1 MPEQKKGAN
10 HVQVLPRKKVVKSLA
25 RGMEMQGRV
34 RRVAGFGA
42 FVDIGVGTDGLL
54 HISELDANRRV
65 NKITD
70 VVSVGDEVTVWV
82 KDLDR
87 ESNRIS
93 LTMVPPGTMTVS
105 DLHEGMIVTGKVTRL
120 APYGAFLDIGV
131 GRDGML
137 HVREMGDGFV
147 KSPEDVVK
155 VGEELDVRVAAVDKR
170 RARIDLSIK
179 GLHAQEEDIPEDI
192 EGEVEEEE
200 PPTLMEVA
208 LREAMG
214 DELPAPRSRQ
224 RSRKS
229 RKRKRQQQRQQQLD
243 DIISRT
249 IESHRQAA

>member
-1 MPEQKKGAN
+1 
-10 HVQVLPRKKVVKSLA
+10 
-25 RGMEMQGRV
+25 MEMQGRV

-65 NKITD
+65 AKITD
-70 VVSVGDEVTVWV
+70 VVNVGDEITVWV

-87 ESNRIS
+87 DNNRIS
-93 LTMVPPGTMTVS
+93 LTMVQPGTLTIS
-105 DLHEGMIVTGKVTRL
+105 DLSEGMIVGGKVTRL
-120 APYGAFLDIGV
+120 APYGAFVDIGV

-137 HVREMGDGFV
+137 HVREMGEGYV
-147 KSPEDVVK
+147 RAPEDVVT
-155 VGEELDVRVAAVDKR
+155 VGEEIDVRIANVDTR
-170 RARIDLSIK
+170 RGRIDLSVK
-179 GLHAQEEDIPEDI
+179 GLEQGEAAALDAPLEEVAED
-192 EGEVEEEE
+192 E

-214 DELPAPRSRQ
+214 GELPRTRRRARQ
-224 RSRKS
+224 SKKQR
-229 RKRKRQQQRQQQLD
+229 RQQQRQLD

>member
-1 MPEQKKGAN
+1 MPAKNKGASN
-10 HVQVLPRKKVVKSLA
+10 VQVVPRKKVVKALA

-54 HISELDANRRV
+54 HISELDPNRRV
-65 NKITD
+65 AKITD
-70 VVSVGDEVTVWV
+70 VVSVGDEIKVWV

-93 LTMVPPGTMTVS
+93 LTMVPPGTLTVS
-105 DLHEGMIVTGKVTRL
+105 DLHEGMIVSGKVTRL

-137 HVREMGDGFV
+137 HVREMGEGFI
-147 KSPEDVVK
+147 KAPEDVVK
-155 VGEELDVRVAAVDKR
+155 VGEELEVRIAAVDKR
-170 RARIDLSIK
+170 RSRIDLSIK
-179 GLHAQEEDIPEDI
+179 GVHSGPNVAETMDGADEEED
-192 EGEVEEEE
+192 

-208 LREAMG
+208 LRQAMG
-214 DELPAPRSRQ
+214 DDLPAPLPRQ

-229 RKRKRQQQRQQQLD
+229 RKRKRHQQRQLD
-243 DIISRT
+243 EIISRT

>member
-1 MPEQKKGAN
+1 MPAKMKGAST
-10 HVQVLPRKKVVKSLA
+10 VDVLPRKKVVKSLA

-54 HISELDANRRV
+54 HISELDPNRRV
-65 NKITD
+65 AQITD

-93 LTMVPPGTMTVS
+93 LTMVPPGTLTVS
-105 DLHEGMIVTGKVTRL
+105 DLHEGMIVSGKVTRL

-137 HVREMGDGFV
+137 HVREMGEGFV
-147 KSPEDVVK
+147 KAPEDVVK
-155 VGEELDVRVAAVDKR
+155 VGEELEVRVAAVDKR

-179 GLHAQEEDIPEDI
+179 GLHSQQD
-192 EGEVEEEE
+192 VEETEDGAVEEAE

-214 DELPAPRSRQ
+214 DDLPTIMPRE

-229 RKRKRQQQRQQQLD
+229 HKRKRQQRQLD

>member
-1 MPEQKKGAN
+1 MTGKKNNA
-10 HVQVLPRKKVVKSLA
+10 HSVRVIPRKKVVKPLS

-65 NKITD
+65 AKITD

-87 ESNRIS
+87 DKNRIS
-93 LTMVPPGTMTVS
+93 LTMVPPGTMTIN
-105 DLHEGMIVTGKVTRL
+105 DLSKDLVMSGKVTRL
-120 APYGAFLDIGV
+120 APYGAFVDIGV

-137 HVREMGDGFV
+137 HVREMGDGYV
-147 KSPEDVVK
+147 RAPEDVVQ
-155 VGEELDVRVAAVDKR
+155 VGEEIEVRVANVDKR
-170 RARIDLSIK
+170 RGRIDLSLK
-179 GLHAQEEDIPEDI
+179 GLDLGQENMAAP
-192 EGEVEEEE
+192 GETEEVVEEE

-214 DELPAPRSRQ
+214 DDLPAVRQ
-224 RSRKS
+224 RQRPRK
-229 RKRKRQQQRQQQLD
+229 KRRRQQQQLD

>member
-1 MPEQKKGAN
+1 MTGKKKGTDG
-10 HVQVLPRKKVVKSLA
+10 VRVIPRKKVVKALA

-65 NKITD
+65 AKITD

-87 ESNRIS
+87 ENNRIS
-93 LTMVPPGTMTVS
+93 LTMVPPGTMTIN
-105 DLHEGMIVTGKVTRL
+105 DLSQGLVLSGKVTRL
-120 APYGAFLDIGV
+120 APYGAFVDIGV

-137 HVREMGDGFV
+137 HVREMGEGYV
-147 KSPEDVVK
+147 RAPEDVVR
-155 VGEELDVRVAAVDKR
+155 VGEEIEVRIANVDKR
-170 RARIDLSIK
+170 RGRIDLSIK
-179 GLHAQEEDIPEDI
+179 GLQQQDEPNQAP
-192 EGEVEEEE
+192 GEPDEVADEE

-214 DELPAPRSRQ
+214 DGMPSPRRRGRARKKRRRQ
-224 RSRKS
+224 H
-229 RKRKRQQQRQQQLD
+229 QQQLD

-249 IESHRQAA
+249 IEGHRQSA

>member
-1 MPEQKKGAN
+1 MPAKNKGTGD
-10 HVQVLPRKKVVKSLA
+10 VQVLPRRKVVKSLA
-25 RGMEMQGRV
+25 KGMEMQGRV

-54 HISELDANRRV
+54 HISELDPNQRV
-65 NKITD
+65 AKITD
-70 VVSVGDEVTVWV
+70 VVNVGDEITVWV

-105 DLHEGMIVTGKVTRL
+105 DLHEGMIVSGKVTRL

-137 HVREMGDGFV
+137 HVREMGDGFI
-147 KSPEDVVK
+147 KAPEDVVK
-155 VGEELDVRVAAVDKR
+155 VGEVLEVRVAAVDKR
-170 RARIDLSIK
+170 RTRIDLSIK
-179 GLHAQEEDIPEDI
+179 GLHSEPELSGTMID
-192 EGEVEEEE
+192 EPANEEE

-208 LREAMG
+208 LRAAMG
-214 DELPAPRSRQ
+214 DELPPVARRQ

-229 RKRKRQQQRQQQLD
+229 RKRKRQQRQLD

>member
-1 MPEQKKGAN
+1 MTAKKTGTGK
-10 HVQVLPRKKVVKSLA
+10 VKTIPRKKVVKALS

-65 NKITD
+65 AKITD
-70 VVSVGDEVTVWV
+70 VLSVGDEITVWI
-82 KDLDR
+82 KELDR
-87 ESNRIS
+87 ENNRIS
-93 LTMVPPGTMTVS
+93 LTMVQPGTLTIN
-105 DLHEGMIVTGKVTRL
+105 DLSQGMIVGGKVTRL
-120 APYGAFLDIGV
+120 APYGAFVDIGV

-137 HVREMGDGFV
+137 HVREMGEGYV
-147 KSPEDVVK
+147 RSPEDVVK
-155 VGEELDVRVAAVDKR
+155 VGEEIEVRIANVDTR
-170 RARIDLSIK
+170 RGRIDLSVK
-179 GLHAQEEDIPEDI
+179 GIDQGESVALDTLADEAAED
-192 EGEVEEEE
+192 E

-214 DELPAPRSRQ
+214 EEAPLGQRRTRQPKRQ
-224 RSRKS
+224 RR
-229 RKRKRQQQRQQQLD
+229 QRQRQLD